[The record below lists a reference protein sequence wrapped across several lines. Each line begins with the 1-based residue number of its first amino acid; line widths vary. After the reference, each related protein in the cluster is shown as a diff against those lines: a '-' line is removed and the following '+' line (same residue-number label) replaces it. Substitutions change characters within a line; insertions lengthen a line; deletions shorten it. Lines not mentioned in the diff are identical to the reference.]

1 MPRSSQPSRRERP
14 EDSARRGVGPRRR
27 AGLAALTVAGALL
40 LVPVAEAVPRP
51 GETLPSFSAKDLN
64 GTEHESRELL
74 GQRTLVVAMTDRDGG
89 DAMQRWFDAADTRLG
104 KGRYQSTALIS
115 LKLPFFVSG
124 GAARGRAK
132 EKVPQEFW
140 EETWLDR
147 DGRMA
152 KVLALP
158 KSREPFV
165 FVVDAEGRVLA
176 SVHGPA
182 DSPEAESIW
191 SALSKQ

>member
-1 MPRSSQPSRRERP
+1 MPRSPKPSRHEQP
-14 EDSARRGVGPRRR
+14 KPPRRSPR
-27 AGLAALTVAGALL
+27 LAALTLAGALL
-40 LVPVAEAVPRP
+40 LTPAAWAVPRP
-51 GETLPSFSAKDLN
+51 GEELPAFSAKDLN
-64 GTEHESRELL
+64 GTEHKSQELR
-74 GQRTLVVAMTDRDGG
+74 GQRTLVVAMTDRNGG
-89 DAMQRWFDAADTRLG
+89 DAMQRWFDAADARLG
-104 KGRYQSTALIS
+104 KGRYESKALIS

-132 EKVPQEFW
+132 EKVPQAFW

-158 KSREPFV
+158 SSREPFV
-165 FVVDAEGRVLA
+165 FVVDAQGRVLA

-182 DSPEAESIW
+182 DGPEAGSIW
-191 SALSKQ
+191 SALSQP

>member
-1 MPRSSQPSRRERP
+1 M
-14 EDSARRGVGPRRR
+14 
-27 AGLAALTVAGALL
+27 ALTVAGTLL
-40 LVPVAEAVPRP
+40 LAPGVEALPKP
-51 GETLPSFSAKDLN
+51 GEPLPAFSAKDLN

-74 GQRTLVVAMTDRDGG
+74 GHRTLVVAMTDRNGG
-89 DAMQRWFDAADTRLG
+89 DAMQRWFDAADARLG
-104 KGRYQSTALIS
+104 KGRYQSMALIS

-124 GAARGRAK
+124 GAARSRAK
-132 EKVPQEFW
+132 QKVPREFW

-158 KSREPFV
+158 RSREPFV

-182 DSPEAESIW
+182 DSPEAGRIW
-191 SALSKQ
+191 SALSPR